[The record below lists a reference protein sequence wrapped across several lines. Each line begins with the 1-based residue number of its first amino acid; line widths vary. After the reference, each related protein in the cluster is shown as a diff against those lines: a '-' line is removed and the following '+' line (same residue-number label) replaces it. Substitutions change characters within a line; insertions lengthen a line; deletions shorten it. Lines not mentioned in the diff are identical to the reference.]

1 VERDEFQAILDH
13 EESHWW
19 YRGRLRIVLREVER
33 LAIPQGARILDAGC
47 GSGRVLDELAR
58 FGQVS
63 GVDLSPV
70 AVAAASARGHARVSR
85 ASVEELPFPD
95 SSFHLVTCLDV
106 IEHIPDDRAALRE
119 LFRVTRPGGHL
130 LVTVPAYQAL
140 WSEHDERNQHQ
151 RRYRRGSLRT
161 AAAEAGWELVRDTHF
176 NSLLLAPAVAV
187 RLAGRVREG
196 GRRRSEL
203 ALTPQWLTPVLE
215 LPLRL
220 EAAYLGRG
228 GSLPAGLSVAAVFV
242 KPSAARPRLRVV
254 TERPRAANV
263 A

>member
-1 VERDEFQAILDH
+1 MERDEFQAILDH
-13 EESHWW
+13 EERHWW

-33 LAIPQGARILDAGC
+33 LAIPPGARILDAGC

-58 FGQVS
+58 FGRVS
-63 GVDLSPV
+63 GVDLSSD

-85 ASVEELPFPD
+85 APIEELPFPD

-106 IEHIPDDRAALRE
+106 IEHIRDDRHALRE

-140 WSEHDERNQHQ
+140 WSAHDERNEHR
-151 RRYRRGSLRT
+151 RRYRRGSLRAV
-161 AAAEAGWELVRDTHF
+161 AAAAGWQLVRDTHF
-176 NSLLLAPAVAV
+176 NSLLLAPAATV
-187 RLAGRVREG
+187 RLAGRVRDV
-196 GRRRSEL
+196 RRRSEL

-228 GSLPAGLSVAAVFV
+228 GSLPAGLSVAAVFA
-242 KPSAARPRLRVV
+242 KPPPLRPVLSLVR
-254 TERPRAANV
+254 ERPPAANV

>member
-33 LAIPQGARILDAGC
+33 LAIPSGARILDAGC

-58 FGQVS
+58 FGEVT
-63 GVDLSPV
+63 GVDLSPA
-70 AVAAASARGHARVSR
+70 AVAAASARGHERVSR
-85 ASVEELPFPD
+85 APIEELPFAD

-106 IEHIPDDRAALRE
+106 IEHTDDDVSALRE
-119 LFRVTRPGGHL
+119 LLRVTRPGGHL
-130 LVTVPAYQAL
+130 LVTAPAYQSL
-140 WSEHDERNQHQ
+140 WSAHDERNEHR
-151 RRYRRGSLRT
+151 RRYRRGSLR
-161 AAAEAGWELVRDTHF
+161 AAAAAAGWELVRDSHF
-176 NSLLLAPAVAV
+176 NALLLAPAAVV
-187 RLAGRVREG
+187 RLAGRARDAG
-196 GRRRSEL
+196 RRSEL

-242 KPSAARPRLRVV
+242 RPQPLAPPLRLV
-254 TERPRAANV
+254 TERPPTANV